1 MRRSDIIWMPHST
14 LTLPEPSERFLATT
28 DMLGPIRLKVTI
40 NCAMSADGKI
50 ALTSRQQT
58 DISND
63 LDKRRVHELRNSVD
77 AILVGIGTVL
87 TDNPR
92 LTVKTEYVDDR
103 RNPIRVV
110 LDSRGRTPNEALV
123 LNGEARTVIVTAEE
137 CDRTFPNAEV
147 IRSGIGR
154 VDLQKALRA
163 LEEMGVQSLLVEGG
177 AEVIWSFLKSRLADE
192 MIIFIGSLVIGGD
205 SSPTPAG
212 GEGASSLEDTVEL
225 RLMNAEMLGDG
236 ILLEYEV
243 AK

>member
-1 MRRSDIIWMPHST
+1 MTTETNRQGEVWVFAEQEGGILNDVSLELCGKARQLGDELGVPVGAVLPGYEVDGLARR
-14 LTLPEPSERFLATT
+14 L
-28 DMLGPIRLKVTI
+28 
-40 NCAMSADGKI
+40 I
-50 ALTSRQQT
+50 AHGV
-58 DISND
+58 D
-63 LDKRRVHELRNSVD
+63 RVY
-77 AILVGIGTVL
+77 L

-92 LTVKTEYVDDR
+92 LTVKTEYVDDP

-123 LNGEARTVIVTAEE
+123 LNGETRTVIVTAEE

-147 IRSGIGR
+147 IRSGTGR

-192 MIIFIGSLVIGGD
+192 MCIFIGSLVIGGD

-225 RLMNAEMLGDG
+225 RLINAEMLGDG